1 MVFLVAE
8 LGVNWNGNFSKLKL
22 LINEIEKLNE
32 K

>member
-1 MVFLVAE
+1 MVFLVVE
-8 LGVNWNGNFSKLKL
+8 LGVNWNGDFSELKL